1 MTTIFLRMISLLLC
15 RGCVFLNIPA
25 YLPLYIAQN
34 KALLFVKSV
43 QVLNR
48 NKAAVFHIFD
58 DILLCL
64 IESGINIHTVKP
76 IDREAVIA
84 SAKNTGRVL
93 TVENHNKFGGLY
105 SAVSEVLSEELP
117 TPMQYVAIEDKIGVV
132 GKLGELKEYY
142 GLTVKDIVA
151 KAKKLFK

>member
-1 MTTIFLRMISLLLC
+1 MSKEFIYVLIFY
-15 RGCVFLNIPA
+15 F
-25 YLPLYIAQN
+25 
-34 KALLFVKSV
+34 
-43 QVLNR
+43 
-48 NKAAVFHIFD
+48 
-58 DILLCL
+58 
-64 IESGINIHTVKP
+64 HTVKP
-76 IDREAVIA
+76 IDKEAVIA
-84 SAKNTGRVL
+84 SAKKTGRVL